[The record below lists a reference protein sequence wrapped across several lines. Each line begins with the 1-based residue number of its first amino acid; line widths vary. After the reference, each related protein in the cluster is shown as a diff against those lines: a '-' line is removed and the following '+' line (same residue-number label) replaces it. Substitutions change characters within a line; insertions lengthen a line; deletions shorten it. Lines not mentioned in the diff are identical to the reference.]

1 MTLYKLYNS
10 SDCLV
15 FCGSRDEFDI
25 IRANNLINDSDRLVI
40 EEGGED
46 E

>member
-1 MTLYKLYNS
+1 MTYYKLYNS

-15 FCGSRDEFDI
+15 FCGTREEYDVIKS
-25 IRANNLINDSDRLVI
+25 NNLINDSDTLVI